1 MAKNKSVYVCQSCG
15 AKRARWEGR
24 CSDCGEWNTF
34 VEEIAA
40 PERKGWVSRTS
51 AHSLGNSSMG
61 SMDVFNLI
69 DTPALD
75 SGQRLSTG
83 IGEVD
88 RVLGGG
94 LVKGSYILLGGDPGI
109 GKSTLVMQIAGSV
122 ARRGGQ
128 VLYISAEESVQQT
141 ALRARRLGLKDERV
155 DLASESSLDAVVETA
170 LARQPEVLIVDS
182 IQTVFTSEVESAP
195 GSVSQVR
202 QCAARLL
209 NLAKTKHI
217 TVILIGHVTK
227 DGSLAGPRVLEHMVD
242 TVLAFEGDHHQQ
254 FRLLRALKNRFGA
267 TNELGVFQMAGDG
280 LVEVPNPSEF
290 FLEERRE
297 DRYGSSVFAAMEGS
311 RPVLCEIQ
319 ALCTST
325 PLPTPRRNSIG
336 IDVNRV
342 HMLAAVLEKHTS
354 LSFTNRDIYTN
365 VVGGLRLTEPAVDL
379 ALVAALVSSE
389 RQVPL
394 PAGSC
399 FFGEVGLTGEVR
411 GANLAVERVKEAVKL
426 GFKHIYLPASNRKYL
441 SGADFTK
448 AAASSEF
455 HFVREVGEIE
465 ARLGGG
471 VGSRASRAG
480 SGRSGVG
487 GGGGARPSGSA
498 SPRSNGA
505 SARGISSRPRPP
517 RPDADPDMEF

>member
-1 MAKNKSVYVCQSCG
+1 MAKAKNVFVCQNCG
-15 AKRARWEGR
+15 AKRAKWEGR
-24 CSDCGEWNTF
+24 CNDCGEWNTF
-34 VEEIAA
+34 VEEKVQ
-40 PERKGWVSRTS
+40 PDRKGWIGR
-51 AHSLGNSSMG
+51 GNASGG
-61 SMDVFNLI
+61 SNGRNLETMDVYNLI
-69 DTPALD
+69 DTPNLD
-75 SGQRLSTG
+75 TGQRLSTG
-83 IGEVD
+83 LAEVD

-109 GKSTLVMQIAGSV
+109 GKSTLVMQVAGSV

-155 DLASESSLDAVVETA
+155 DLASESSLDAILSTA
-170 LARQPEVLIVDS
+170 LDRNPEVLIVDS
-182 IQTVFTSEVESAP
+182 IQTVFTSDVESAP

-202 QCAARLL
+202 ECAARLL
-209 NLAKTKHI
+209 TLAKTKSI

-227 DGSLAGPRVLEHMVD
+227 EGSLAGPRVLEHMVD

-267 TNELGVFQMAGDG
+267 TNELGVFQMTGDG
-280 LVEVPNPSEF
+280 LSEVTNPSEF
-290 FLEERRE
+290 FLEERR
-297 DRYGSSVFAAMEGS
+297 DNRCGSSVFAAMEGS

-325 PLPTPRRNSIG
+325 QLPTPRRTSIG

-354 LSFTNRDIYTN
+354 LSLSNREIYTN
-365 VVGGLRLTEPAVDL
+365 VVGGLRLSEPAVDL

-394 PAGSC
+394 PVGSC

-411 GANLAVERVKEAVKL
+411 GASLAVERVKEAIKL
-426 GFKHIYLPASNRKYL
+426 GFQHIYLPASNEKYL
-441 SGADFTK
+441 NSSSADFK
-448 AAASSEF
+448 KQSPGVQF
-455 HFVREVGEIE
+455 HFIREVAQIEQKFSIGQKGQHARMPKRPARDSEI
-465 ARLGGG
+465 
-471 VGSRASRAG
+471 
-480 SGRSGVG
+480 
-487 GGGGARPSGSA
+487 P
-498 SPRSNGA
+498 
-505 SARGISSRPRPP
+505 
-517 RPDADPDMEF
+517 F